1 MNNSKRID
9 ALEEQIDGWCAEFRR
24 RLSDL
29 DERMINRIRNLEY
42 ELGGVVAH
50 LDDGAPIPEVYE
62 EAEPITTEYEAS
74 LVDDIAFD
82 ATNPDYYKLP
92 NGTEAIDTSEWLSSN
107 GGQAVQ
113 YIVRATRIDGV
124 TKTYPLEDLR
134 KARWFIDREI
144 SRMEQHASD

>member
-50 LDDGAPIPEVYE
+50 LDDGAPLPEVYTE
-62 EAEPITTEYEAS
+62 DEPITTEYEAS
-74 LVDDIAFD
+74 LADGND
-82 ATNPDYYKLP
+82 AINPNYYQLP
-92 NGTEAIDTSEWLSSN
+92 NGVETVQISEWLSSN

-113 YIVRATRIDGV
+113 YIVRATRVDGV
-124 TKTYPLEDLR
+124 TKTDPLEDLR
-134 KARWFIDREI
+134 KARWFIDSEI
-144 SRMEQHASD
+144 SRMEQHAND